1 MCLKNNYTER
11 KKSDYKEF
19 TWTFQ
24 VVQWMKI
31 HSPKQG
37 TQVQSLVREDFT
49 CWGATEPMSDS
60 YGARALEPM
69 LWNERSHRNKKPAHR
84 NWRVAPARHN

>member
-24 VVQWMKI
+24 VVQWIKI
-31 HSPKQG
+31 HSPKLG
-37 TQVQSLVREDFT
+37 TQVQSLVCEDFT

-60 YGARALEPM
+60 YGACALEPM
-69 LWNERSHRNKKPAHR
+69 LWNERSHRNEKPAHR

>member
-37 TQVQSLVREDFT
+37 TQVQSLVQVDST
-49 CWGATEPMSDS
+49 YHGAT
-60 YGARALEPM
+60 
-69 LWNERSHRNKKPAHR
+69 KP
-84 NWRVAPARHN
+84 WRH